1 MSVTNKNVVR
11 VTESRS
17 ERGDGDATTISMTKV
32 GRAAMPAR
40 KLLSLVVT
48 LLPVSCHQPGDS
60 TILNQD

>member
-11 VTESRS
+11 VTESSS
-17 ERGDGDATTISMTKV
+17 ERGDGDATTIPMTKA
-32 GRAAMPAR
+32 GRDAMPAR